1 MYQSNPICSAWICG
15 TGHHHIWAKLRCWI
29 CKYFTAALSLQIVNS
44 TFLCLWQKWAGVN
57 LKRQFLLWVVATTAR
72 RNVSN
77 DGPSFSEWG
86 LTKPIFMN
94 QKFSMAR
101 YHLNYGSPII
111 IPRYISN
118 RKINQRK
125 NFWSEKKRTAVSG
138 CQLRAG
144 EKKRPKLLPEKL
156 LRPADN
162 PPNLPSVQ
170 NNRFLLSGFLHFFPF
185 SGKSP
190 EFWCRTIYGT
200 LYYLVP
206 APPPYIPKKREN
218 HKVFANFFNLNSC
231 GNAKCRGNWVYIC
244 WRNLKC

>member
-1 MYQSNPICSAWICG
+1 MQCLHLWNTPPPYLGQTPLLNMQIFYSCIVSANRQ
-15 TGHHHIWAKLRCWI
+15 LN
-29 CKYFTAALSLQIVNS
+29 FSLSLTKVGWHEFEKKI
-44 TFLCLWQKWAGVN
+44 
-57 LKRQFLLWVVATTAR
+57 VVATTAR
-72 RNVSN
+72 RNISN
-77 DGPSFSEWG
+77 DGPSSSEWG

-94 QKFSMAR
+94 QKFWMAR

-118 RKINQRK
+118 RKINGRK

-200 LYYLVP
+200 LYYLPHHHHILKKKEKNTKFTILQLFWVKLLRQWLHLLN
-206 APPPYIPKKREN
+206 ALKPYQI
-218 HKVFANFFNLNSC
+218 
-231 GNAKCRGNWVYIC
+231 W
-244 WRNLKC
+244 